1 MRVYAAGASA
11 GRVRPRARRGV
22 VVQRGPRPPER
33 RVARDTLARRPKS
46 HVAKGGTM
54 LSRVLTF
61 LLVATAGVALA
72 QEPVRIGVI
81 TSITGRFAEFGE
93 QHRAGVQIALE
104 DVNAAGGVN
113 GAPVEVVWE
122 DDTSEVNAALAAAER
137 LVNQNVPL
145 VMGAY
150 SSSITNPLAQYF
162 TRQQRPFLV
171 FTSSDDAITRPGSDW
186 VYRINQPSFAY
197 AEILFDVF
205 DHLNAE
211 NGAGYLETIVTVH
224 GNGAF
229 ESAVADAV
237 DELAAERGYRVLAR
251 QDYDQSG
258 ADFRPILNRF
268 KSMNP
273 DVVFMV
279 SYAADSVALARQI
292 QEVGLDAK
300 VFAGGAAGFALPNFI
315 EGSGPA
321 ADYGYTATMWT
332 EDVPYPGAKELN
344 DRLAAVL
351 GRTPSYHAA
360 QAYAGVITA
369 VDVLSRAASFSPADV
384 QAALAE
390 TNMPDTVYGSI
401 SFQDY
406 AGYRNQARLPAVAQQ
421 VQDGRFVTVF
431 VSGQEIN
438 PMLDTP
444 AWAER

>member
-1 MRVYAAGASA
+1 
-11 GRVRPRARRGV
+11 
-22 VVQRGPRPPER
+22 
-33 RVARDTLARRPKS
+33 
-46 HVAKGGTM
+46 M

-113 GAPVEVVWE
+113 GAPVEVAWE

-300 VFAGGAAGFALPNFI
+300 VLAGGAAGFALPNFI

-321 ADYGYTATMWT
+321 ADYVYTATMWT

>member
-1 MRVYAAGASA
+1 
-11 GRVRPRARRGV
+11 
-22 VVQRGPRPPER
+22 
-33 RVARDTLARRPKS
+33 
-46 HVAKGGTM
+46 M

-122 DDTSEVNAALAAAER
+122 DDTSEVNAALAVAER

-321 ADYGYTATMWT
+321 ADYVYTATMWT

>member
-1 MRVYAAGASA
+1 MKRAIAVLALLFAG
-11 GRVRPRARRGV
+11 V
-22 VVQRGPRPPER
+22 
-33 RVARDTLARRPKS
+33 TLAQD
-46 HVAKGGTM
+46 T
-54 LSRVLTF
+54 
-61 LLVATAGVALA
+61 
-72 QEPVRIGVI
+72 VRIGVI

-93 QHRAGVQIALE
+93 QHQAGIQAALE

-113 GAPVEVVWE
+113 GATVEVVME

-137 LVNQNVPL
+137 LVNQDVPL

-171 FTSSDDAITRPGSDW
+171 FTSSDDAITRPGSEW

-197 AEILFDVF
+197 AEVLFDVF
-205 DHLNAE
+205 DQINADQGE
-211 NGAGYLETIVTVH
+211 GTLDTIVTIH

-237 DELAAERGYRVLAR
+237 DELAAERGYTVLER

-268 KSMNP
+268 AALSP

-292 QEVGLDAK
+292 QEVGLNAK

-315 EGSGPA
+315 EGAGPA
-321 ADYGYTATMWT
+321 TEYVFTATMWT
-332 EDVPYPGAKELN
+332 ADVPYPGAEELN
-344 DRLAAVL
+344 ARLTEIL

-360 QAYAGVITA
+360 QAYAGIITA
-369 VDVLSRAASFSPADV
+369 VDVLSRAESFSPADV
-384 QAALAE
+384 QAALEA
-390 TNMPDTVYGSI
+390 TNLPDTVYGPI
-401 SFQDY
+401 SFTDY
-406 AGYRNQARLPAVAQQ
+406 QGYANQARLPAVAQQ
-421 VQDGRFVTVF
+421 VQGGEFVTVF
-431 VSGQEIN
+431 VNGEVVGEFQE
-438 PMLDTP
+438 TP
-444 AWAER
+444 AWNER